1 MASAYWRLGVEMS
14 DDSRSVKERA
24 LKLLARR
31 EHSRFELGRKLAGPG
46 GSTEVVEEV
55 LDELVA
61 EGWQSDERFAESFS
75 RQRIEAGYGP
85 LRIRSE
91 LEQRGVRGNSQ
102 ALTALAEDDWVSM
115 AREQRQRR
123 FGVEPPADRKQRGRQ
138 GRFLAQRGFSRCQV
152 EKALAVAPDEDLAG
166 A

>member
-1 MASAYWRLGVEMS
+1 MS
-14 DDSRSVKERA
+14 DDRRSVKDRA

-31 EHSRFELGRKLAGPG
+31 EHSRFELGRKLDRSG
-46 GSTEVVEEV
+46 GNTELVEEV

-91 LEQRGVRGNSQ
+91 LEQRGVKGHSQ

-115 AREQRQRR
+115 ARAQRQRR
-123 FGVEPPADRKQRGRQ
+123 FGEEAPADRKERGRQ
-138 GRFLAQRGFSRCQV
+138 GRFLAQRGFSRSQV
-152 EKALAVAPDEDLAG
+152 EKALSVAPDEDVSG
-166 A
+166 G